1 MPPFSLWGEN
11 MDFFSG
17 IVPDERWKNE
27 VLNEIRKTNELL
39 QKLLDRDAQA
49 VKEEAP
55 KRQYRKRREIG

>member
-1 MPPFSLWGEN
+1 